1 MNTFTRLE
9 SFSPDQLKPTKKT
22 KTAGLVVL
30 AEDTG
35 RVLMLQRHSS
45 DTGKAAGKWEFPGGH
60 VEQDEAHHEA
70 AIREWE
76 EETGI
81 HFPTNGKWGDLHW
94 ISPNK
99 KYIGFV
105 YRIPHEADITINPA
119 KTRRLQNPDDPKK
132 ENIETVAWFSPA
144 DLKDN
149 PLVREECHATPWH
162 ILSAGNPEALIDWYN
177 SGADGQIAW
186 GEPGD
191 FDQCV
196 SIASKYID
204 DAEGFCQL
212 RHIDATG
219 EATAT
224 HAKEEKV
231 TNSFTLLEFYN
242 ENHDEHGRFSPKEE
256 EGGDHFY
263 HGTDEEF
270 KPGDKVLP
278 QSQTGNKKFFYA
290 DPKRADNVY
299 ITDSKESARYYGKHV
314 YEVDPSSLRVDPEE
328 ENSYMAP
335 SAKIIKKLSTYTN
348 SFSRLE
354 EFYNENHDERGR
366 FTEGEG
372 AAQGDKEP
380 KKVDSTSDST
390 SAPVAHFGF
399 ERWPAA
405 RRNEILNQVAA
416 LRDKYPVEGTA
427 IMSVNAGGNFRTNVA
442 IQVQALAAVEDSTP
456 THIDINPGMKSWKWV
471 EKNDPGTTVST
482 GSLKDIITHE
492 FGHVIEGTL
501 PSRLRTQLTEPFI
514 KAQESLFDLEDGKG
528 DGALFKN
535 LTTKVSEYAGDNV
548 SEGIAEAFL
557 QHEKGIHNEYSDH
570 VGAILAKWK
579 AGAK

>member
-81 HFPTNGKWGDLHW
+81 HFPTNGTWNDLHW

-105 YRIPHEADITINPA
+105 YKIPREADIKINPA
-119 KTRRLQNPDDPKK
+119 KTRRLPNPDDPKK

-149 PLVREECHATPWH
+149 PLVRDECHATPWH

-224 HAKEEKV
+224 HAKEEKAAAV
-231 TNSFTLLEFYN
+231 TNSFTLL
-242 ENHDEHGRFSPKEE
+242 
-256 EGGDHFY
+256 
-263 HGTDEEF
+263 
-270 KPGDKVLP
+270 
-278 QSQTGNKKFFYA
+278 
-290 DPKRADNVY
+290 
-299 ITDSKESARYYGKHV
+299 
-314 YEVDPSSLRVDPEE
+314 
-328 ENSYMAP
+328 
-335 SAKIIKKLSTYTN
+335 
-348 SFSRLE
+348 

-380 KKVDSTSDST
+380 KKATSDST

-528 DGALFKN
+528 DGALYKA